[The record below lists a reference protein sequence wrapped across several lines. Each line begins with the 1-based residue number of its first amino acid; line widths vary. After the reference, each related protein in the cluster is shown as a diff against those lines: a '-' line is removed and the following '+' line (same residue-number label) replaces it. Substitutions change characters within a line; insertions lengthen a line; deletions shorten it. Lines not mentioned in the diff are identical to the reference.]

1 MLGSVITAMVTPFRA
16 DGAVDFER
24 FRELATYLVENG
36 SDGLVVC
43 GTTGESP
50 TLSDAEKLDLFRVA
64 VDEVGGRATV
74 IAGTG
79 TYDTGHSAA
88 LTKEATK
95 LGVDAILVVTPYY
108 NKPPQ
113 RAIVRHFEEIAG
125 ATHLPVV
132 AYNIPGRVVINIE
145 SETIARLAEIEN
157 VVAVKQAHDDREQ
170 ARFIAEETR
179 LDLYSGDDP
188 NTFAFLELGGVG
200 VVSVTAHLWGPQI
213 AEMIRRPPRRRR
225 RGRAG
230 AARGAA
236 AGLRPPADPDEPDPD
251 QGGAQPHGPRGRRT
265 PAADGRAGRERAR
278 ADPLLSRAVGASR
291 SRVGVAALDS
301 APMGECRIIP
311 LGGLGEVGKNMTVYE
326 ADGAIVVV
334 DAGLAFPRDEH
345 LGVDL
350 VLPDFSYLRD
360 REQMVRAVVLTHG
373 HEDHVGALPYLMREV
388 RVPLVLA
395 TRLTLALVK
404 SKLDEHGL
412 LRSAELRELAPG
424 DEPVELGPFRLEFI
438 RMAHSIPDAAAV
450 MLETPGG
457 RCVHTGDY
465 KLDHTPVDGQRTDV
479 GRLAEIGSRGVD
491 LLLGDS
497 TNAERAGV
505 TESERVVGE
514 AFRQIFPSREGR
526 ILVSSFASN
535 VHRMQQAADVGVDC
549 GRKVAFV
556 GRSMRK
562 NANIARSLGY
572 MDVPEEAILRP
583 HELAELP
590 RGEQLILCT
599 GSQGEP
605 MSAMTRIAYND
616 HPAVSVEAG
625 DTVIISAKPIP
636 GNELRVHDAI
646 NRLAK
651 MGAEVLH
658 EDNAPVH
665 VSGHGKAEELR
676 TMIGLLRPK
685 AVMPVHGEFRMLAAH
700 AQLAREGGVPD
711 DRIVMAENGS
721 VVELRDGVTR
731 IVGEVEAG
739 MTFVDG
745 LGVGDVH
752 DVALRDRRKLSE
764 DGILIVVATLAA
776 QDGGGLTA
784 PPELIARGFG
794 EGAEP
799 LLEELREEANRVLR
813 ELLADDVTEIKLLQ
827 EHLHDA
833 LGGIV
838 YDRTRRRPM
847 VLPVIVEV

>member
-1 MLGSVITAMVTPFRA
+1 M
-16 DGAVDFER
+16 
-24 FRELATYLVENG
+24 
-36 SDGLVVC
+36 GL
-43 GTTGESP
+43 
-50 TLSDAEKLDLFRVA
+50 
-64 VDEVGGRATV
+64 
-74 IAGTG
+74 
-79 TYDTGHSAA
+79 
-88 LTKEATK
+88 
-95 LGVDAILVVTPYY
+95 
-108 NKPPQ
+108 
-113 RAIVRHFEEIAG
+113 
-125 ATHLPVV
+125 
-132 AYNIPGRVVINIE
+132 
-145 SETIARLAEIEN
+145 
-157 VVAVKQAHDDREQ
+157 
-170 ARFIAEETR
+170 
-179 LDLYSGDDP
+179 
-188 NTFAFLELGGVG
+188 
-200 VVSVTAHLWGPQI
+200 
-213 AEMIRRPPRRRR
+213 
-225 RGRAG
+225 
-230 AARGAA
+230 
-236 AGLRPPADPDEPDPD
+236 
-251 QGGAQPHGPRGRRT
+251 
-265 PAADGRAGRERAR
+265 
-278 ADPLLSRAVGASR
+278 
-291 SRVGVAALDS
+291 
-301 APMGECRIIP
+301 CRIIP

-326 ADGAIVVV
+326 ADGSIVVV

-350 VLPDFSYLRD
+350 VLPDFSYLRE
-360 REQMVRAVVLTHG
+360 REEMVRAVVLTHG
-373 HEDHVGALPYLMREV
+373 HEDHVGSLPYLMREV
-388 RVPLVLA
+388 KVPLVIA

-412 LRSAELRELAPG
+412 GHAAELRELMPG
-424 DEPVELGPFRLEFI
+424 DEPVQIGPFRIELV

-450 MLETPGG
+450 VLETPGG

-479 GRLAEIGSRGVD
+479 GRLAEIGSQGVD

-514 AFRQIFPSREGR
+514 AFRQIFPSRTGR
-526 ILVSSFASN
+526 ILISSFASN
-535 VHRMQQAADVGVDC
+535 VHRMQQAANVGVDC

-572 MDVPEEAILRP
+572 MDVPEDSIRSP
-583 HELAELP
+583 KELAELP
-590 RGEQLILCT
+590 RDQQLILCT

-616 HPAVSVEAG
+616 HGQVKVERG

-676 TMIGLLRPK
+676 TIIGLTRPK
-685 AVMPVHGEFRMLAAH
+685 AVMPMHGEFRMLAAH
-700 AQLAREGGVPD
+700 AQLAREGGVPE
-711 DRIVMAENGS
+711 DRIILAENGS
-721 VVELRDGVTR
+721 VVELRDGVPK
-731 IVGEVEAG
+731 IVGEVPAG

-752 DVALRDRRKLSE
+752 DVALRDRRRLAE
-764 DGILIVVATLAA
+764 DGVLIVVATVAMG
-776 QDGGGLTA
+776 DEGGLTA

-794 EGAEP
+794 EQAEP
-799 LLEELREEANRVLR
+799 LLEELREEADRVLR
-813 ELLADDVTEIKLLQ
+813 DLLAGDVTEIKLLQ
-827 EHLHDA
+827 EHLHEA
-833 LGGIV
+833 LGKLV